1 MLQDTDYYSYLNC
14 PFTGRKLRFLS
25 EEELEN
31 VNERIGRGELY
42 FYPGILVSSKL
53 TRALVTEHQTY
64 IYPVFNDIFYLKRE
78 TAIVAKNR
86 TENYLK
92 RVSQAVI
99 DEFEMKF
106 DLNSVNEKAIRGSSH
121 KLEMLSPDR
130 VTSIRANYSKTGE
143 NFVSI
148 CANDIDAIYNLV
160 FETRY
165 KRYIHVEYNLRK
177 LKSVKAELKENT
189 VLILADNGKLPFGDG
204 SIDAMFSFDPIN
216 KYTKGDQ
223 KFIYDDF
230 KRVLNQGAI
239 STVLFED
246 DKPLHAKLFSGVDKL
261 AKTARS
267 VVMPW
272 KKSKLPKIY
281 FEGVKPVPVGAN
293 SNEIV
298 SKTSLGGQFSQ

>member
-25 EEELEN
+25 EQELEY

-42 FYPGILVSSKL
+42 FYPGILVNSKL

-64 IYPVFNDIFYLKRE
+64 IYPVFDNIFYLKRE

-92 RVSQAVI
+92 RVSQVVI
-99 DEFEMKF
+99 DDFEARY
-106 DLNSVNEKAIRGSSH
+106 DLNSINTVKSSSK

-130 VTSIRANYSKTGE
+130 VASIRTNYPKTGE

-160 FETRY
+160 FETRF
-165 KRYIHVEYNLRK
+165 KRYIHVEFNLRK
-177 LKSVKAELKENT
+177 LKSIEAELKENT
-189 VLILADNGKLPFGDG
+189 VLILADNGKLPFESR

-223 KFIYDDF
+223 KLIYDDF
-230 KRVLNQGAI
+230 KRVLGQGAI

-246 DKPLHAKLFSGVDKL
+246 DKPLHVNLLSGVDKL
-261 AKTARS
+261 SKTARS

-272 KKSKLPKIY
+272 KKNKPFRIH
-281 FEGVKPVPVGAN
+281 FEGVKPVPIEAQ
-293 SNEIV
+293 SDEIV
-298 SKTSLGGQFSQ
+298 SKTSLGRQFS